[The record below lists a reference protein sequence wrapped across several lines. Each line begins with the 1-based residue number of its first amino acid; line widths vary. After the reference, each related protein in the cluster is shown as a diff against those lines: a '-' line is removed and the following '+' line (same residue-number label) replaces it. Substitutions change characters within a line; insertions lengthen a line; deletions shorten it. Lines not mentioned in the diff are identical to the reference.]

1 MIFSWQSYNPSTET
15 WTMTS
20 NMSYEGFH
28 QTASVLTN
36 GRVLATGGIPSDGGA
51 LRTTELYDPL
61 TRIGTIGNMNYPR
74 HTQTASVLTNGKVLV
89 SGGGTDTS
97 MSFDGTELYDLSTG
111 NWTIIEEMYFQ

>member
-15 WTMTS
+15 WKMTG
-20 NMSYEGFH
+20 NMTYEGFH
-28 QTASVLTN
+28 HKASVLTN

-97 MSFDGTELYDLSTG
+97 MSFDGTELYDSSAG
-111 NWTIIEEMYFQ
+111 NWTIIEKMHFQ

>member
-1 MIFSWQSYNPSTET
+1 
-15 WTMTS
+15 MTS

-36 GRVLATGGIPSDGGA
+36 GRVLVTGGRPSDGGA

-61 TRIGTIGNMNYPR
+61 TGIRTISNMDYTR
-74 HTQTASVLTNGKVLV
+74 HTHIASVLTHAKVLV

-111 NWTIIEEMYFQ
+111 NWTIIEEMHFQ